1 MNIQDF
7 QVYAL
12 SANFCFALATI
23 VFTHFTNKVSSSW
36 MNLCKA
42 SVAFL
47 CFFLYINIFE
57 HWYEL
62 GLTSFGLFFI
72 SGFIGLGIGDYFL
85 LKAFSVLGPGR
96 TLMLFGFQPIFLGIM
111 AKIFFDQD
119 IDSSKLIAII
129 FFIGCLV
136 TLSLESF
143 RKDKSW
149 GFVGM
154 SFALTG
160 MILDSSGVLLTRAA
174 FDQNPGMSAMQ
185 GNFYRCLGAISV
197 YLLFSVY
204 KPMGFFN
211 SFREFTKKEKLFVIG
226 GSILGTFLSLSFYLK
241 AIQTAHLASL
251 SGINITG
258 TLFSS
263 AFESIFL
270 KKKPT
275 KYLFIALLFFMC
287 GMYYLVVK

>member
-12 SANFCFALATI
+12 CANFCFALATI
-23 VFTHFTNKVSSSW
+23 VFTHFTNKVSSEW

-42 SVAFL
+42 AVAFL
-47 CFFLYINIFE
+47 CFFIYINIFE
-57 HWYEL
+57 NWYSL
-62 GLTSFGLFFI
+62 DIKSFTLFFV
-72 SGFIGLGIGDYFL
+72 SGFIGLGIGDFFL
-85 LKAFSVLGPGR
+85 LKSFSVLGPGR
-96 TLMLFGFQPIFLGIM
+96 TLMLFGFQPVFLGVM
-111 AKIFFDQD
+111 GKIIFNQD
-119 IDSSKLIAII
+119 VDTSKLFAIV

-149 GFVGM
+149 GVLGM
-154 SFALTG
+154 SFALLG
-160 MILDSSGVLLTRAA
+160 MILDSSGVLMTRAG
-174 FDQNPGMSAMQ
+174 FDMNPEMSAMQ
-185 GNFYRCLGAISV
+185 GNFYRCLGAIAV
-197 YLLFSVY
+197 YMLLSMYRPLNFLTS
-204 KPMGFFN
+204 FN
-211 SFREFTKKEKLFVIG
+211 EFTSKEKIIVIS

-263 AFESIFL
+263 AFESLFL

-275 KYLFIALLFFMC
+275 RYLFIALVFFVC
-287 GMYYLVVK
+287 GMYFLIG

>member
-7 QVYAL
+7 QIYAL

-36 MNLCKA
+36 MNFFKA

-47 CFFLYINIFE
+47 CFFIYINIFE
-57 HWYEL
+57 NWYML
-62 GLTSFGLFFI
+62 DLKSFLLFFV
-72 SGFIGLGIGDYFL
+72 SGFVGLGIGDYFL
-85 LKAFSVLGPGR
+85 LKSFSVLGPGR

-111 AKIFFDQD
+111 GKIFFDQD
-119 IDSSKLIAII
+119 VDSSKLIAII
-129 FFIGCLV
+129 FFIGCLF

-149 GFVGM
+149 GFLGM

-160 MILDSSGVLLTRAA
+160 MIPDSSGVLLTRSA
-174 FDQNPGMSAMQ
+174 FDLNPGMSAMQ
-185 GNFYRCLGAISV
+185 GNFYRCLGAIVV
-197 YLLFSVY
+197 YMIHSAY
-204 KPMGFFN
+204 KPFGFFS
-211 SFREFTKKEKLFVIG
+211 SFRQFTQKEKAFVIG

-251 SGINITG
+251 SGLNITG

-263 AFESIFL
+263 AFESVFL
-270 KKKPT
+270 KKRPT
-275 KYLFIALLFFMC
+275 KYLFIALVFFVC
-287 GMYYLVVK
+287 GMYFLVGL